1 MSLSG
6 TVAPAPQ
13 RMRALAEAN
22 RVRLARAELKRR
34 VNAGQ
39 TSAAGVVAS
48 PPAEAE
54 RMTVAELLMSQNRW
68 GLTRCRRV
76 IAPLHISET
85 KMLGTLT
92 ERQRGAL
99 VRRLTEPGAPP
110 HPADAVTAQRPLAL
124 V

>member
-1 MSLSG
+1 MSPSG

-34 VNAGQ
+34 VNGGQ
-39 TSAAGVVAS
+39 VTAAAVVTA
-48 PPAEAE
+48 PPPEAE
-54 RMTVAELLMSQNRW
+54 RMTISELLTSQRRW

-76 IAPLHISET
+76 IAPLHISEMKT
-85 KMLGTLT
+85 LGALT
-92 ERQRGAL
+92 ERQRLAL
-99 VRRLTEPGAPP
+99 VRRLAQPGAPATA
-110 HPADAVTAQRPLAL
+110 ADVAAESRPLAL